1 MPRHASSSQQSR
13 GNSSRKTNPSHA
25 TRWKKGT
32 SGNPSGRPKGSRN
45 LSSYI
50 LEAARDEVTVTVAGK
65 ARKVTKL
72 QASVMQLAT
81 KAAGGDQ
88 TAINKFLDWID
99 EVETR
104 ANAVKSDQYPF
115 SPADLEVLHAIYD
128 RMKQSKPNNDGEQ
141 NGSLSGRKI

>member
-1 MPRHASSSQQSR
+1 MPSRASGSSSPR
-13 GNSSRKTNPSHA
+13 GSSSRKINPSHA

-65 ARKVTKL
+65 TRRVSKL

-104 ANAVKSDQYPF
+104 ENADKSGQYPF

-128 RMKQSKPNNDGEQ
+128 RMKQCEPNNEGDQ
-141 NGSLSGRKI
+141 NDDEPNQTI